1 MIFRIEPSS
10 PKPVFQQLVD
20 EIKGAVARGAL
31 RPGDRLPTIRE
42 LSVTARINRNTV
54 SKAYSELEREG
65 VVSARPGIG
74 TVIAEPADSGL
85 TLRVRIERLEAA
97 LDGALAQ
104 ARLDGLDRDQ
114 VVSAFDRCLG
124 RIWSGEGSP

>member
-1 MIFRIEPSS
+1 MIFRIDPTS

-20 EIKGAVARGAL
+20 EVKGAVARGAL

-42 LSVTARINRNTV
+42 LSVAARMNRNTV
-54 SKAYSELEREG
+54 SKAYAELERSG

-85 TLRVRIERLEAA
+85 TLRVRTERLEQA

-104 ARLDGLDRDQ
+104 ARLDGLSRDQ
-114 VVSAFDRCLG
+114 MSGSFQRCLA
-124 RIWSGEGSP
+124 RVWPPD